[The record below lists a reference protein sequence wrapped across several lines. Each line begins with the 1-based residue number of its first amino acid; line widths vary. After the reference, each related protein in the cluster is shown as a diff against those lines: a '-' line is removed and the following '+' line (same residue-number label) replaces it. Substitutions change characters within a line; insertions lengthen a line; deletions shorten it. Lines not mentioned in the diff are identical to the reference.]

1 MWRCLECSSICD
13 THAAL
18 CDKCGAEQS
27 TGVDLTPTEEQVLQ
41 DFIAQQRGTGPAA
54 VKASRIV
61 RMGVWTCGGAAVV
74 WLLACLLVQSP
85 LADEAP
91 RLIRMALYN
100 ALSILSFTAFVV
112 GGCGILLSLG
122 ISLWH
127 EKAGERKDAR

>member
-1 MWRCLECSSICD
+1 
-13 THAAL
+13 
-18 CDKCGAEQS
+18 
-27 TGVDLTPTEEQVLQ
+27 VLQ

-85 LADEAP
+85 MADEAP

-127 EKAGERKDAR
+127 EKASERKDAR